1 MHSASLNQAMQR
13 TYIAVVPAP
22 GERHVTVRGGKVVGW
37 IEINPADSGTISRHP
52 GMGCIGADQS
62 RLPWRCMSPKVS
74 TDIAC
79 RQVQGTEAGNLKMR
93 KILAHTSPFSKDLL
107 GSRSDIRDFRVK
119 AKVLVDTCGEIEK
132 PLSHRPPGRKRLQ

>member
-1 MHSASLNQAMQR
+1 MHSACLNQAMQR
-13 TYIAVVPAP
+13 TYSAVVPAP
-22 GERHVTVRGGKVVGW
+22 RDRHVTVRGDNVVGW

-62 RLPWRCMSPKVS
+62 RLPWRWVSPKVS

-79 RQVQGTEAGNLKMR
+79 RHVQGTEAGNLKMR

-107 GSRSDIRDFRVK
+107 GSRADIRDSDRKSV
-119 AKVLVDTCGEIEK
+119 VLVDTCCEI
-132 PLSHRPPGRKRLQ
+132 